1 MLDYT
6 KLELPAEV
14 GARLLSHPALAFSGK
29 FDHATG
35 AVYSDEPAV
44 AEYGPPVAIGRGKD
58 PSDPRRA
65 LQFIV
70 YPSGR
75 TILHGSFHKYAQGGS
90 NWGDFTYTQFLATV
104 AELCDTF
111 NLDPVS
117 LRLLQLEAGA
127 NFIPALHT
135 ARTLDAIIC
144 HREGHAFTPMRSKG
158 GRSLGRVMERDQYS
172 VKVYD
177 KGRQY
182 QRPGDLLRFEL
193 KFTKARPFQRLNI
206 YTLNDLLSQDAWQ
219 RLQDRVLAVYDELHI
234 AEPSIDLPS
243 LTVSQRSFIILTGAP
258 SYWQELTKGVRYK
271 ARGRYA
277 DIVDRFAGRDLK
289 GDLRH
294 ALATKLRDLLN
305 PPSETAARG
314 DVFTNIPPGHPD
326 PAGRPFHSSVK
337 VGTGPL
343 AGAGELGAIV
353 LPCNDGKQGYNKGDD
368 PPGKQGVN
376 TVRRCRTCG
385 RDITDQR
392 PGSVFCS
399 EARHG
404 KAAKRC
410 RNAASNPAH
419 NRMRSLERIE
429 QEPLLFDHRAYIAPL
444 NTGGYGRGVH

>member
-1 MLDYT
+1 MVDYT

-75 TILHGSFHKYAQGGS
+75 TILHGSLHKYAQGGS
-90 NWGDFTYTQFLATV
+90 NWGDFTFAQFLATV

-111 NLDPVS
+111 DLDPVS

-127 NFIPALHT
+127 NFIPALRT
-135 ARTLDAIIC
+135 PRTLDAIIC

-158 GRSLGRVMERDQYS
+158 GRSLGRVMERDQYT

-206 YTLNDLLSQDAWQ
+206 YTLNDLLNPDAWQ

-243 LTVSQRSFIILTGAP
+243 LTVPQRSFITLTGAS

-277 DIVDRFAGRDLK
+277 DIVQRFAGRDLK

-294 ALATKLRDLLN
+294 ALAAKLRDLLN
-305 PPSETAARG
+305 PPSDTLARG

-337 VGTGPL
+337 VGIGPL
-343 AGAGELGAIV
+343 ASAVELGAV
-353 LPCNDGKQGYNKGDD
+353 ATPEQGVKQRSNNGADQDGKQGE
-368 PPGKQGVN
+368 N
-376 TVRRCRTCG
+376 TVRRCQTCG

-392 PGSVFCS
+392 PGSVYCS
-399 EARHG
+399 ELRYG

-410 RNAASNPAH
+410 RNAGSNPRN
-419 NRMRSLERIE
+419 NRLRTLERIE
-429 QEPLLFDHRAYIAPL
+429 GAPLLFDHRPYVIAL
-444 NTGGYGRGVH
+444 NTR